1 MKIYLDNCS
10 LQRPLDDRSQIRIML
25 EAEAVLAILALC
37 ESGELEMVSSEA
49 LLFEINRA
57 SNTSRKEIALGML
70 GVAKSLIAIDQ
81 EIKDRAAELLNHGVQ
96 PLDALHL
103 ASAEKAQVDFFCT
116 CDDKLLRKAKM
127 LCEPKLKVRS
137 PIQLVEEIEQ

>member
-25 EAEAVLAILALC
+25 EAEAVLAIISLC
-37 ESGELEMVSSEA
+37 ESGQLEMVSSEA
-49 LLFEINRA
+49 LLFEINRT
-57 SNTSRKEIALGML
+57 SNASRKEIALGML
-70 GVAKSLIAIDQ
+70 DVAKALIAIDQ
-81 EIKDRAAELLNHGVQ
+81 EIKTRAAELLNHGVQ

>member
-25 EAEAVLAILALC
+25 EAEAVLAIISLC
-37 ESGELEMVSSEA
+37 ESGQLEMVSSEA
-49 LLFEINRA
+49 LLFEINRT

-81 EIKDRAAELLNHGVQ
+81 EIKDRAAELINNGVK

-116 CDDKLLRKAKM
+116 CDDKLLKKAKT